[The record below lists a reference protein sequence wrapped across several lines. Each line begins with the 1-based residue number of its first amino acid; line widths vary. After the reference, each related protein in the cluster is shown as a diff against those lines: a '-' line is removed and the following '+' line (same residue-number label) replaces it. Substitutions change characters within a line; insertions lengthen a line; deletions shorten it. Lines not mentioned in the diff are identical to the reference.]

1 MMVGIRCCDCFT
13 LFIFIKVLNCNCR
26 GAGNTRFCSSVN
38 DYRRLYNFDILMVAE
53 PRVNSDIVDK
63 IMTKL
68 NLVIVLVWKL
78 KVS

>member
-1 MMVGIRCCDCFT
+1 
-13 LFIFIKVLNCNCR
+13 
-26 GAGNTRFCSSVN
+26 VN

-53 PRVNSDIVDK
+53 PQVNSNIVDK